1 MANWSLGRKVCLTR
15 IESFSCAH
23 RLNSPHLTSEENVK
37 IYGKCNRINGHGH
50 NYKVEISVS
59 GNIDQRVGMVMSLDD
74 LKVIINE
81 KVMDKLDHRNIDLDV
96 KEFRENQI
104 PSTAENI
111 ACYIFN
117 EISSALPS
125 NVKLDSV
132 KLYETDKNVVVV
144 T

>member
-1 MANWSLGRKVCLTR
+1 MSNWATGRKVTLTR

-23 RLNSPHLTSEENVK
+23 RLNSPHLSSEENAQ

-50 NYKVEISVS
+50 NYKVEIAVTGHVDS
-59 GNIDQRVGMVMSLDD
+59 RTGMVMSLDD
-74 LKVIINE
+74 LKRILNE

-96 KEFRENQI
+96 DEFRENQI

-111 ACYIFN
+111 ALFIHKQV
-117 EISSALPS
+117 SSALPR
-125 NVKLDSV
+125 NVTLNSV